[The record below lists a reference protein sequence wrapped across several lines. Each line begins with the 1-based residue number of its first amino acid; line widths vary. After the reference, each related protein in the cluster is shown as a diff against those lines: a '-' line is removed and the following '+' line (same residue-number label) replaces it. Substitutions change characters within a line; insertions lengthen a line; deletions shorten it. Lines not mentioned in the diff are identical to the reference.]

1 MFRCVVAAQRRHG
14 CRAGG
19 WFPTQARPSQTFL
32 RFPTRIT
39 KRVKSAAG
47 IWWSRRSKNSQ
58 TDRTTSRGTSTQRLV
73 HSSRSSSM
81 PAQQN
86 LRLTLEPFVAGVQ
99 HTWTRASPE
108 QLRLSEEVPP
118 APCREL
124 VGTRAG
130 AHLLPHPSSH
140 CSLLNTGLS
149 SSLLKC
155 LSSTPNPAI
164 NLWS

>member
-19 WFPTQARPSQTFL
+19 WFPTPARPSQTFL

-58 TDRTTSRGTSTQRLV
+58 TDRTTRRGTSTQRLV
-73 HSSRSSSM
+73 HSSSSSRSSSM

-86 LRLTLEPFVAGVQ
+86 LGLTLRPFVAGVQ
-99 HTWTRASPE
+99 HARKRASPE

-130 AHLLPHPSSH
+130 ANLLPHPSSH

-149 SSLLKC
+149 SHLLC
-155 LSSTPNPAI
+155 PQMFIFNS
-164 NLWS
+164 